1 MKELDEARQKAE
13 EAVAETRAKLEA
25 AEEER
30 RRKAEAVESA
40 KNKTRKM
47 KIPEGLAKPLSLV
60 FFLILNMV
68 HRFHFLN

>member
-1 MKELDEARQKAE
+1 MKELEEARQKAE

-60 FFLILNMV
+60 CILF
-68 HRFHFLN
+68 RI